1 MLRRPRFERQPAA
14 LVLQLTPRDLE
25 ILKHVARHRFLNSKQ
40 IIQIVGGS
48 RQHVLRRLQRLFH
61 HGYLDRPRAQVRYFS
76 QAGSLPLAYAL
87 GSVGNRELTAPAAT
101 RPRHDNGNV
110 KQLYLEHTLLVAEVM
125 LAFEQACRAPGA
137 PRLLTEADLAPGENP
152 TAAFHWSSTVMHAGD
167 RKRVG
172 IVPDRTFALE
182 SPATGERVL
191 YFIEA
196 DRATMPV
203 TRRTLHQ
210 SSFLRKLLAYE
221 ATWAQGVHRDRFKC
235 DRFRVLTVT
244 SSPQRALNLAA
255 ACDALT
261 RGRGLFLFTDADA
274 LRASPD
280 VFSHPWRNAHGGIE
294 YLAAA

>member
-1 MLRRPRFERQPAA
+1 M
-14 LVLQLTPRDLE
+14 
-25 ILKHVARHRFLNSKQ
+25 
-40 IIQIVGGS
+40 
-48 RQHVLRRLQRLFH
+48 
-61 HGYLDRPRAQVRYFS
+61 RYFP

-87 GSVGNRELTAPAAT
+87 GSAGSRELTAPTAP
-101 RPRHDNGNV
+101 RPRHDNSSV
-110 KQLYLEHTLLVAEVM
+110 KHLYLEHTLLVAEVM
-125 LAFEQACRAPGA
+125 LAFEQASRAPGA
-137 PRLLTEADLAPGENP
+137 PRLLTEGDLAPGENP
-152 TAAFHWSSTVMHAGD
+152 TATFHWSSTVTHAGD

-172 IVPDRTFALE
+172 IVPDRRFALE

-221 ATWAQGVHRDRFKC
+221 ATWAQDVHRDRFKC

-244 SSPQRALNLAA
+244 SSPQRALSLAA

-280 VFSHPWRNAHGGIE
+280 VFSYPWRNAHGEIE